1 MRKLL
6 LSIPVLVFCSCAAP
20 APEAEAVDASSEA
33 TPSKL
38 VIDADPVGL
47 YHDTM
52 PCADCPGIVT
62 DLWVRAD
69 GSYLFQETY
78 LDRDPMPFGTM
89 GNWEVREGRL
99 VLLEDRSPLMHY
111 AFAAEGLQQMDA
123 SGKAPS
129 GSMPLMLQ
137 RIQGTL
143 LDRPM
148 RISGI
153 YSYADETHA
162 MRPCGMRADLP
173 LGMQQAG
180 LEMAMW
186 YSERDDSNR
195 KPLVVEIQAHLGM
208 GPAMEGNDEEEY
220 LFVDKV
226 LRQVRSGECPSRLI
240 ALP

>member
-6 LSIPVLVFCSCAAP
+6 LSIPVLAFCSCATP

-33 TPSKL
+33 TPSKP

-52 PCADCPGIVT
+52 PCADCPGILT

-89 GNWEVREGRL
+89 GSWEMRAGQL
-99 VLLEDRSPLMHY
+99 VLMEDRSPLMFY
-111 AFAAEGLQQMDA
+111 AFTMEGLQQVDA
-123 SGKAPS
+123 NGKAHS
-129 GSMPLMLQ
+129 ASMPLVL
-137 RIQGTL
+137 RRTRGTL

-153 YSYADETHA
+153 YSYADESHT
-162 MRPCGMRADLP
+162 MRPCGMTAELP

-186 YSERDDSNR
+186 SSERDDSNR

-208 GPAMEGNDEEEY
+208 GPAMEGNEEEEY

-226 LRQVRSGECPSRLI
+226 LRQVGSGVCPSR
-240 ALP
+240 AT